1 MYDSESNNWVNIS
14 LDKLIEE
21 INKDNNYITEEA
33 FSELSAIVEN
43 NYSSLLESLQNEVET
58 AREAE
63 ENLGKRID
71 VLDFVSTEKLSQE
84 LSSYASLQ
92 KLTDDY
98 YGKTAIDELLKL
110 KADIATT
117 LAGYGIIDAYTK
129 AETDQAIADKVA
141 NITGGESAAAVKMSL
156 EAEVTRSI
164 TKDTEHDIALNL
176 LDERLGTI
184 EGKSWEHVIE
194 GINEE
199 EFSLENKILSLNEIS
214 SSKISGL
221 ENHSVITSLQDTIG
235 QNTQSIASLSTFI
248 EEAMTQLNS
257 CVQKSTYDEKMKNID
272 ADIATLKEAMSW
284 KIL

>member
-1 MYDSESNNWVNIS
+1 M
-14 LDKLIEE
+14 
-21 INKDNNYITEEA
+21 
-33 FSELSAIVEN
+33 
-43 NYSSLLESLQNEVET
+43 
-58 AREAE
+58 
-63 ENLGKRID
+63 
-71 VLDFVSTEKLSQE
+71 
-84 LSSYASLQ
+84 
-92 KLTDDY
+92 
-98 YGKTAIDELLKL
+98 KL

-141 NITGGESAAAVKMSL
+141 NIAGGESAAAVKMAL

-184 EGKSWEHVIE
+184 EGKSWENVIE

-199 EFSLENKILSLNEIS
+199 DFSLENKILSLNEIS

-248 EEAMTQLNS
+248 EEAMT
-257 CVQKSTYDEKMKNID
+257 
-272 ADIATLKEAMSW
+272 
-284 KIL
+284 